1 MKRALIVGFGSIGRR
16 HFRHFRNLGCSP
28 MDVFRTGKATMPD
41 DEALQPDNIYYDF
54 DEALAQKPDVVVI
67 ANPTSLHVDAALKAV
82 RAGCHV
88 LVEKPI
94 SHNLDGCLDLAAEA
108 VRHQRIV
115 GIAHNQRYHPLIC
128 RLKQMIETGDPLGKP
143 LMAHAHMGGYLP
155 DWHPWEDY
163 KQGYAARRDL
173 GGGSSLTNIHELDF
187 ILWLLGDATVH
198 AGVELGT
205 HPLETDV
212 DEASAFV
219 LRHES
224 GVISALTFSLA
235 HKPQRRTTDISFT
248 GGNAHL
254 DLIAGEL
261 RLDFAANASE
271 VIEPDDEWDMDDTYR
286 DQAAD
291 FLAAVEGTTEGAFT
305 KVDEAMAALTI
316 ALDRKGSA

>member
-1 MKRALIVGFGSIGRR
+1 MKRALVVGFGSIGRR

-41 DEALQPDNIYYDF
+41 DEELQPDNIYYDF
-54 DEALAQKPDVVVI
+54 DEALAQKPDVVVV

-108 VRHQRIV
+108 VRHQCIV
-115 GIAHNQRYHPLIC
+115 GIAHNQRYHPLIR
-128 RLKQMIETGDPLGKP
+128 RLKQMIETGDPLGTP

-163 KQGYAARRDL
+163 KQGYAARQDL

-187 ILWLLGDATVH
+187 ILWLLGDAKVH
-198 AGVELGT
+198 AGVELGM